1 MFFRGSRYERVPDQT
16 IVDAGGR
23 TLRYKQVRFIPP
35 TPAQARYIVSQDER
49 LDRVAF
55 HAFRDP
61 ERFWRICDANAALWP
76 PDLVAE
82 AGRTLDIPAS
92 EG

>member
-1 MFFRGSRYERVPDQT
+1 V
-16 IVDAGGR
+16 
-23 TLRYKQVRFIPP
+23 LRYKQVRFIPA
-35 TPAQARYIVSQDER
+35 TPAQASYSVTQDER

-55 HAFRDP
+55 RAYRDP
-61 ERFWRICDANAALWP
+61 ERFWRICDANEALWP

-82 AGRTLDIPAS
+82 PGRVLGIPAS

>member
-1 MFFRGSRYERVPDQT
+1 MFFRGSRYERVAEQT
-16 IVDAGGR
+16 LTDAAGR
-23 TLRYKQVRFIPP
+23 ARRYKLVRFIPP
-35 TPAQARYIVSQDER
+35 TPAQARYTVSQDER

-55 HAFRDP
+55 HAYRDP

-82 AGRTLDIPAS
+82 PGRTLDIPAS